1 MKKSTGVLLLIAGL
15 IIGGGGMMIY
25 QKTVTLPAALE
36 QAGTVIKADI
46 EKDQLRDTDT
56 MMGVVVHIEDG
67 NITLAET
74 ENSPEQIIVTTGET
88 LYFSLDDSNIPQR
101 IQALFADIQVGATIV
116 VWGMSPVVN
125 ETNTFYAKEIIIL

>member
-1 MKKSTGVLLLIAGL
+1 
-15 IIGGGGMMIY
+15 MIY